1 MIRKFHLW
9 RDRDETGVS
18 GTGKIAE
25 GCLFSNGWVSLAFLT
40 QVSSLAFYFCIEDVE
55 AIHGHKGSTRVVFE
69 DAK

>member
-25 GCLFSNGWVSLAFLT
+25 GCVFSNGWVSLVFLT
-40 QVSSLAFYFCIEDVE
+40 QVSSLAFYSCIEDVE
-55 AIHGHKGSTRVVFE
+55 FIHGHKGSTRVVFE